1 MSEPVGGPHAPRPR
15 CIRIV
20 SSNSN
25 GHHDRRII
33 TLLVILVAANVVL
46 IGIVIV
52 RAVLRRRRSRTDATL
67 HPVVTS
73 RPVGGGS
80 QPAGGMGRSGLATA
94 GEVHLAPPRTDPL
107 TGLLLPGEWNRI
119 VTDEAARIN
128 RYGRPATVV
137 IMELDGLE
145 RFAATLGQEAV
156 DRVLPALSDVLSR
169 SARGADHLARL
180 GPGRFAVLL
189 PETDE
194 VAAVNYV
201 ERVRTACEL
210 WLESGAIAMRLAMG
224 WAAPP
229 PDGDLPDAVTLAQ
242 DRMYTE
248 LRRGER
254 RATDL
259 VPERTAPNQPM
270 EGSPSPA

>member
-1 MSEPVGGPHAPRPR
+1 MTDG
-15 CIRIV
+15 
-20 SSNSN
+20 
-25 GHHDRRII
+25 II
-33 TLLVILVAANVVL
+33 TLLFILVAANVIL

-52 RAVLRRRRSRTDATL
+52 RAVLRRRRMRHDATL
-67 HPVVTS
+67 HPTVTS
-73 RPVGGGS
+73 RPVTGAN
-80 QPAGGMGRSGLATA
+80 PAVRATDRPGLGAA
-94 GEVHLAPPRTDPL
+94 GEVHLAAPRTDAL

-119 VTDEAARIN
+119 VTDEAARIH

-137 IMELDGLE
+137 VMELDGLE
-145 RFAATLGQEAV
+145 RLAGTLGQEAA

-180 GPGRFAVLL
+180 GPGRFAVML
-189 PETDE
+189 PETGE

-201 ERVRTACEL
+201 ERIRAACEL
-210 WLESGAIAMRLAMG
+210 WLESGAIAMRLAIG

-229 PDGDLPDAVTLAQ
+229 PDGDLSDAVALAQ
-242 DRMYTE
+242 DRMYAE

-259 VPERTAPNQPM
+259 VPERAASSQPM